1 MSEIKVTHSRSITT
15 RMENNHVAVLRE
27 QVNGRDATYSATV
40 GVEKIR
46 MSRDSAFL
54 LRDLLTKLLFVGEDE
69 W

>member
-1 MSEIKVTHSRSITT
+1 MSDIKVTHSRRSTT
-15 RMENNHVAVLRE
+15 RMESNHVAVLRE
-27 QVNGRDATYSATV
+27 QVNGRDATYNATV